1 VIFSVKLKGD
11 INVQINLGIESCKL
25 SEAEENPVA
34 FCTESEYEWT
44 IITWILIDWMDTY
57 PLQLFCGFWFLAGHK
72 KLFSFGIFYAR
83 FHDSMPFK
91 LFDELFQ
98 T

>member
-34 FCTESEYEWT
+34 FCTESEYE
-44 IITWILIDWMDTY
+44 
-57 PLQLFCGFWFLAGHK
+57 
-72 KLFSFGIFYAR
+72 
-83 FHDSMPFK
+83 
-91 LFDELFQ
+91 
-98 T
+98 